1 MIHVRLTVFN
11 IKDRVLKYV
20 QNLKPEDITIE
31 KALELL
37 SGDNVS
43 RSGRPKNKPKLEE
56 AF

>member
-11 IKDRVLKYV
+11 IKDCVLKYL

-37 SGDNVS
+37 SSDNVS

>member
-11 IKDRVLKYV
+11 IKDCVLKYV